1 MWVALCLSPPLREL
15 NIYNIFSRQE
25 PSALHRSPNSKS
37 PRSPA
42 GVSPNATS
50 SRVDSGAN
58 SPSHDIY
65 GTGRNHRP
73 DQNPDDDFDP
83 NEESDEIFLT
93 GTGYWQADD
102 MKNHRTSQHGASGTH
117 LGGTMRSSQHLP
129 PGHDHL
135 DTSTVNIGGDQ
146 WQRQRDAGQVELDEF
161 ELIERQLENSAL
173 TNTLGAVNKSLAS
186 SNNFSTNHAAAARP
200 AAVKSNTDDWSDAYE
215 HDAFAKTKNMQR
227 EGTQPNRSSFA
238 NSNVISSTS
247 KSNFAT
253 HNFGES
259 DLEDG
264 QGDDD
269 EQYAEDFSAEEDQDE
284 VDRSPN
290 GSGVAAYLE
299 QVSPQQRT
307 LEQERAERRQQDH
320 SRSQDAAATSR
331 DSAARASRPS
341 YSNYWDDA
349 AEAED
354 EDEYPQQG
362 NHNHERHVSSAAP
375 ERQAP
380 AIRNTESPSWGR
392 STQPVGNSIES
403 DGASEQDDTRSGPL
417 SSRTLEANKVARM
430 SNSALRKISSRTA
443 ALHSQAPPSRVER
456 PTLADDTNSARDGFS
471 DAEESTTKNV
481 QYTRPTPVRRGL
493 ASTHAGPAP
502 AAKPRSSSTG
512 GRLRPGAVTAADA
525 SQANLTGKAQEL
537 EKELETYR

>member
-1 MWVALCLSPPLREL
+1 M
-15 NIYNIFSRQE
+15 
-25 PSALHRSPNSKS
+25 HRSPNSKS

-50 SRVDSGAN
+50 SRVDSGGN

-65 GTGRNHRP
+65 GSGLKHRP
-73 DQNPDDDFDP
+73 DPNPNEDFDP

-102 MKNHRTSQHGASGTH
+102 MKSHRTSQHGISGAH
-117 LGGTMRSSQHLP
+117 LGGTRRSSQHQS
-129 PGHDHL
+129 GHDHL
-135 DTSTVNIGGDQ
+135 DSSTVNIGGEQ
-146 WQRQRDAGQVELDEF
+146 WQQQRDAGQEELDEF

-173 TNTLGAVNKSLAS
+173 TNTFGAVNKSLAS
-186 SNNFSTNHAAAARP
+186 SRNFSANHTAYQPAARP
-200 AAVKSNTDDWSDAYE
+200 AAVKSNTDVWSDAYE

-227 EGTQPNRSSFA
+227 EGTQPNRASFV
-238 NSNVISSTS
+238 NTNTFNSTS
-247 KSNFAT
+247 KSHFAT
-253 HNFGES
+253 SNFGES
-259 DLEDG
+259 NPEDG

-269 EQYAEDFSAEEDQDE
+269 EQYAEDFSGEEDQNEADG
-284 VDRSPN
+284 SPN
-290 GSGVAAYLE
+290 GGGAARRSVAAYLE

-307 LEQERAERRQQDH
+307 LEQERAERKQQEH
-320 SRSQDAAATSR
+320 SRSQDAAVAIAVASR
-331 DSAARASRPS
+331 DNAARASRPS

-354 EDEYPQQG
+354 EYLKQD
-362 NHNHERHVSSAAP
+362 NHVSGGAL
-375 ERQAP
+375 ERPAP

-392 STQPVGNSIES
+392 STQPVGNSLES
-403 DGASEQDDTRSGPL
+403 DGASEQDDSRSGPL

-443 ALHSQAPPSRVER
+443 ALHSQAPPSKVER

-471 DAEESTTKNV
+471 DAEESTAKNV

-493 ASTHAGPAP
+493 ASTHAGPTP
-502 AAKPRSSSTG
+502 TAKPRSSSTG
-512 GRLRPGAVTAADA
+512 GRLRPGAVAAADA
-525 SQANLTGKAQEL
+525 AQTNLTGKAQEL